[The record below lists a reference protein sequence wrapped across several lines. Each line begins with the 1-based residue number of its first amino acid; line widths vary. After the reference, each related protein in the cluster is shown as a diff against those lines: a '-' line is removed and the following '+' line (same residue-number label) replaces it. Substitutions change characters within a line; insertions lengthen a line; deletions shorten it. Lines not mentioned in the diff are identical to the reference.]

1 MNLFHANLEIVI
13 EMILF
18 MHACIVK
25 RKDALPPAVRPEMLN
40 TKIMKTFFRKGK
52 RFTQLSGST
61 YRGNDVYLDTEKDT
75 DDTDD
80 C

>member
-1 MNLFHANLEIVI
+1 
-13 EMILF
+13 MILF

-52 RFTQLSGST
+52 RFTQLFGST
-61 YRGNDVYLDTEKDT
+61 YRGNDAYT
-75 DDTDD
+75 
-80 C
+80 